1 MGAWLTASTGRAD
14 APDECAVERSAGDVS
29 RPRAAGIP
37 ALTDGVRS
45 AWLATVAADA
55 ARQSGAP
62 AELLGAY
69 LDLLADATLVG
80 RRADPDEVAA
90 VHELGRQAAA
100 QGVPARRMAHLYL
113 SAAARLWSTIP
124 PKCRARDRD
133 AVRAAAE
140 AVLLAVDGAVAALVA
155 GHDSERRRMVRH
167 EESLRRQFIDD
178 LLRGDSDVASLVER
192 GEPFGLDFGLGHQV
206 ALAVPSGKLVDEI
219 AVASALERS
228 IADTYFGR
236 EVLVDIRDGQFII
249 VAPEIPPALAHGGE
263 RPEIGAAIKTA
274 IKGMRKGV
282 RWRVAAGRAHPGTYG
297 VARSYEEAREAL
309 ELAEIL
315 QLETP
320 VVYARDLL
328 VYRVLVRDQ
337 AAMSDL
343 VQAVLVP
350 LTTSRGGPEPLLETL
365 QVYFETGG
373 VATETAR
380 RLHVSVRT
388 VTYRLAKVGELTG
401 RDAAN
406 PVDRLALEVAVL
418 GARLL
423 RWPQRALPP
432 VD

>member
-1 MGAWLTASTGRAD
+1 VSRAREADGPALSPDVRTAWLT
-14 APDECAVERSAGDVS
+14 
-29 RPRAAGIP
+29 
-37 ALTDGVRS
+37 
-45 AWLATVAADA
+45 TVASDA

-80 RRADPDEVAA
+80 RRPDQEQIAA
-90 VHELGRQAAA
+90 VHELGRQAAT

-124 PKCRARDRD
+124 PRCRARDRD
-133 AVRAAAE
+133 TVRAAAE
-140 AVLLAVDGAVAALVA
+140 AVLLAVDAAVEALVA
-155 GHDSERRRMVRH
+155 GHDSQRRRMVRH

-192 GEPFGLDFGLGHQV
+192 GEPFGLDFSIGHQV
-206 ALAVPSGKLVDEI
+206 ALAVPSGELVDEV

-228 IADTYFGR
+228 IADAYVGR
-236 EVLVDIRDGQFII
+236 EVLVDIREGRFII
-249 VAPEIPPALAHGGE
+249 VAPEIPPAPALRGE
-263 RPEIGAAIKTA
+263 RPDVGSAIQTA

-282 RWRVAAGRAHPGTYG
+282 EWRVAAGRAHPGTYG

-309 ELAEIL
+309 ELADIL

-320 VVYARDLL
+320 VVYAQDLL

-350 LTTSRGGPEPLLETL
+350 LTTSRGGAEPLLETL

-388 VTYRLAKVGELTG
+388 VTYRLAKVAELTG
-401 RDAAN
+401 RDATKS
-406 PVDRLALEVAVL
+406 VDRLALEVAVL

-423 RWPQRALPP
+423 RWPQRELPP
-432 VD
+432 GN

>member
-1 MGAWLTASTGRAD
+1 MLIATAAD
-14 APDECAVERSAGDVS
+14 EMS
-29 RPRAAGIP
+29 RPREADIP
-37 ALTDGVRS
+37 ALPDDVRT
-45 AWLATVAADA
+45 AWLSTVAADA

-80 RRADPDEVAA
+80 RRPDQEEVAA
-90 VHELGRQAAA
+90 VHELGRQAAT

-113 SAAARLWSTIP
+113 SAATRLWSTIP

-167 EESLRRQFIDD
+167 EESVRRQFIDD

-192 GEPFGLDFGLGHQV
+192 GEPFGLDFSIGHQV
-206 ALAVPSGKLVDEI
+206 ALAVPSGKLVDEV

-228 IADTYFGR
+228 IADAYVGR
-236 EVLVDIRDGQFII
+236 EVLVDIREGRFII
-249 VAPEIPPALAHGGE
+249 VAPEIPPAPARRGE
-263 RPEIGAAIKTA
+263 RPEVGSAIQTA

-282 RWRVAAGRAHPGTYG
+282 RWRIAAGRAHPGTYG

-309 ELAEIL
+309 ELAELL

-320 VVYARDLL
+320 VVYAQDLL

-350 LTTSRGGPEPLLETL
+350 LTTSRGGAEPLLETL

-388 VTYRLAKVGELTG
+388 VTYRLAKVAELTG

-423 RWPQRALPP
+423 RWPQRELPP